1 MTTVSDGLVLFLLF
15 PIFAALIL
23 IGVTFMMW
31 AFARIADL
39 WL

>member
-1 MTTVSDGLVLFLLF
+1 MTTISDGLILFLFF
-15 PIFAALIL
+15 PIFAALL
-23 IGVTFMMW
+23 LVGVTFMFW